1 MDLANPVPML
11 PLVLAFR
18 GLARAVAGV
27 WRDPET
33 KALPFVA
40 AALVLTGTIFYWRFE
55 HWTIVEA
62 LYFSVVTLT
71 TVGYG
76 DLHPTSAGTEI
87 FTIFYILTGIG
98 VFVALLASIA
108 QQYIAQK
115 AEGPSARET
124 SRRSSTSRRQLARRK
139 RSPAVAVL
147 PSAPKAKDLFVTIPV
162 APDLRNLALAL
173 TDGFSELLD
182 DLLGGHIYRCGE
194 RPAPPTAPGVYLL
207 AEHDRVLHVGRTRN
221 LQARRRDQTGLGNDR
236 FTATF
241 AFRLAV
247 DNASAECEDLPTKRE
262 ELRAT
267 RGIQAL
273 FQSREAVCKRSRF
286 SLR

>member
-1 MDLANPVPML
+1 ML

-27 WRDPET
+27 WHDPET

-115 AEGPSARET
+115 AEAPSARE
-124 SRRSSTSRRQLARRK
+124 R
-139 RSPAVAVL
+139 
-147 PSAPKAKDLFVTIPV
+147 
-162 APDLRNLALAL
+162 
-173 TDGFSELLD
+173 LD
-182 DLLGGHIYRCGE
+182 AH
-194 RPAPPTAPGVYLL
+194 
-207 AEHDRVLHVGRTRN
+207 
-221 LQARRRDQTGLGNDR
+221 RRRG
-236 FTATF
+236 
-241 AFRLAV
+241 
-247 DNASAECEDLPTKRE
+247 SA
-262 ELRAT
+262 
-267 RGIQAL
+267 
-273 FQSREAVCKRSRF
+273 
-286 SLR
+286 